1 MTGYWKIIFL
11 TMCAATV
18 LAGEPVVLK
27 CEPLALRG
35 IPGAPLRA
43 ELTVEMPDAKP
54 VRILIPAVSNLVLR
68 TVEKV
73 PIQRTTDSRFVQKRI
88 VIWQGVEAGQ
98 TVLTNLTAEVGGVTH
113 IFPNLEIVIDAVPVA
128 PPPAPAPTPA
138 GGYDD

>member
-1 MTGYWKIIFL
+1 MTAYRKIILLILF
-11 TMCAATV
+11 AATA
-18 LAGEPVVLK
+18 LADEPVVLK

-35 IPGAPLRA
+35 IPGVPLRA
-43 ELTVEMPDAKP
+43 ELTVETPDAKP

-73 PIQRTTDSRFVQKRI
+73 PIQRTTNGRFIQKRI

-98 TVLTNLTAEVGGVTH
+98 PILTNLTAEVGGIQYV
-113 IFPNLEIVIDAVPVA
+113 FPTLGIVIDAVPA
-128 PPPAPAPTPA
+128 AAPPAPAPMPA